1 MARRRETNIFSLS
14 LLDCICCGFGALIL
28 FHMIIA
34 SRSGQ
39 RYEKVTETLQAEV
52 DKRQKEV
59 LDGNERL
66 VELRNSFRE
75 IEEKRAAAQGL
86 STRILETLK
95 QIEAELATYDAQ
107 TVAQREHVNKLK
119 ADLKSL
125 EEGTKRYSGGT
136 PSQEVPGRNVRS
148 FVGDGDRQYLTGL
161 KVGGK
166 RIFILADAS
175 SSMLAEDIVNAVR
188 RHLFPPQT
196 RLRARKWRHAVR
208 SVDWLA
214 AQMPRESQ
222 FQLYVFNTKA
232 RPVLAGT
239 DGVWLAAKDRATVD
253 KAIVA
258 LGQTAPDGGTS
269 LFHAFAATKAMSPPP
284 DNIILLT
291 DGLPTQG
298 EDAPGPAHRLRA
310 RAPAP
315 LRPRARRAA
324 ARRARQRHPLPD
336 GGGPHGHARLLEAGH
351 GEPRL
356 LHDPVERLAMRRRER
371 RPFEVFSLSFL
382 DVVCCGFGAII
393 LLFVLNKMGE
403 PAALERA
410 QQDLSGLLARL
421 EEELAVIR
429 GETTV
434 LNRDLRGREQQV
446 SEERLKVARLQGDL
460 SRVQGRFAASKE
472 LSSVQDIIAGR
483 LLAAQQE
490 LTEEMKRLQKQQQEK
505 AYERP
510 PDAPIGGIPVDSEY
524 VVFIIDTSGS
534 MQRFAWPAVRK
545 KMDEVLNA
553 YPKVKGLQIMND
565 EGVYMFSRYAGK
577 WIPDTPA
584 RRQAIRER
592 LRELERLQQ
601 LVPGRGHRGGH
612 QDLLVG
618 GQEDQPLRPGGRV
631 HRRLDR
637 RGPRRGGP
645 PQPPR
650 RAGPAEGPHP
660 RHRLPD
666 PLLPV
671 PVPRADRDPLL
682 HADAPPLRAKR
693 RRLRR
698 PQQHRSL
705 KGSGLES

>member
-1 MARRRETNIFSLS
+1 MARRRETNVFSLS

-136 PSQEVPGRNVRS
+136 PSQEVPGRSVRS

-188 RHLFPPQT
+188 RHLFPPAA

-269 LFHAFAATKAMSPPP
+269 LFHAFAATKTMSPPP

-298 EDAPGPAHRLRA
+298 EDPPG
-310 RAPAP
+310 
-315 LRPRARRAA
+315 RRT
-324 ARRARQRHPLPD
+324 
-336 GGGPHGHARLLEAGH
+336 
-351 GEPRL
+351 
-356 LHDPVERLAMRRRER
+356 V
-371 RPFEVFSLSFL
+371 
-382 DVVCCGFGAII
+382 
-393 LLFVLNKMGE
+393 
-403 PAALERA
+403 
-410 QQDLSGLLARL
+410 SG
-421 EEELAVIR
+421 
-429 GETTV
+429 
-434 LNRDLRGREQQV
+434 
-446 SEERLKVARLQGDL
+446 
-460 SRVQGRFAASKE
+460 
-472 LSSVQDIIAGR
+472 
-483 LLAAQQE
+483 
-490 LTEEMKRLQKQQQEK
+490 
-505 AYERP
+505 
-510 PDAPIGGIPVDSEY
+510 
-524 VVFIIDTSGS
+524 
-534 MQRFAWPAVRK
+534 
-545 KMDEVLNA
+545 
-553 YPKVKGLQIMND
+553 
-565 EGVYMFSRYAGK
+565 
-577 WIPDTPA
+577 
-584 RRQAIRER
+584 RER
-592 LRELERLQQ
+592 LRHFDRALDEL
-601 LVPGRGHRGGH
+601 PRG
-612 QDLLVG
+612 
-618 GQEDQPLRPGGRV
+618 
-631 HRRLDR
+631 
-637 RGPRRGGP
+637 
-645 PQPPR
+645 
-650 RAGPAEGPHP
+650 
-660 RHRLPD
+660 
-666 PLLPV
+666 V
-671 PVPRADRDPLL
+671 PVNVILFPMEGDPMASPAFWKL
-682 HADAPPLRAKR
+682 AMASR
-693 RRLRR
+693 
-698 PQQHRSL
+698 
-705 KGSGLES
+705 GSFMTPSSGWP